1 MIEEIRHG
9 RRSGIANQ
17 NRKEWVRTVE
27 ELFSELFVDAQA
39 LDPEMKLRFVE
50 AFFYTGQRDIR
61 QAMADFD
68 TLGEADR
75 LAIGYLLRSLAQK
88 SRVSPGQAVSGAI
101 GREKRARFRLGKPLR
116 SSITLKG

>member
-1 MIEEIRHG
+1 MNEEIRHG
-9 RRSGIANQ
+9 RRSGIANH

-27 ELFSELFVDAQA
+27 ELFSELLIDAQA
-39 LDPEMKLRFVE
+39 LDPETKLRFVE

-68 TLGEADR
+68 TLGDADR

-88 SRVSPGQAVSGAI
+88 SRASPGQAVSGAI
-101 GREKRARFRLGKPLR
+101 GREKRARSRLRKPVPV
-116 SSITLKG
+116 SIALKG